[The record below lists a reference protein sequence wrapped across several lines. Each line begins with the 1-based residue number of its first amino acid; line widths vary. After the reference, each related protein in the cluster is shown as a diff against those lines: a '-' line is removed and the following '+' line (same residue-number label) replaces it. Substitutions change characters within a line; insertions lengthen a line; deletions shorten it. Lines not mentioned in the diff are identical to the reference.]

1 MRRVSND
8 PSATRARPMRRLL
21 LSACC
26 LSCFAWPAFA
36 QDVSDLLVRLNRLES
51 QVRQLSGQNEQLQ
64 FENKRLTD
72 QLTKFQKDVEFRFQ
86 DLQSG
91 AKPAAAPAQAPQ
103 RPANPT
109 PPAQGQKRSD
119 AFDPSTQPQAPGAP
133 QPLGVADII
142 AKDGETAPSAPLD
155 LSAMARP
162 GAVPPVSA
170 PQTTASIIPQN
181 SMPQNSMP
189 QSAMPQGA
197 LPQRVEGVNPAA
209 VQPTADAYEA
219 GMALMN
225 ARQFAQ
231 AEMSFRQFITANPR
245 SPNLSNAYYWLGE
258 SYLRRNLFTDAAEQ
272 YLKIYQ
278 TYPQARIAPD
288 ALVKLAV
295 SLRGLGQKT
304 QACATL
310 AEVGRRYPNASS
322 EVRGA
327 VEREQK
333 RAAC

>member
-1 MRRVSND
+1 MRRF
-8 PSATRARPMRRLL
+8 LL
-21 LSACC
+21 TACC
-26 LSCFAWPAFA
+26 VVPLGLAALAMPSFWATPAFA

-64 FENKRLTD
+64 FENKRLAD
-72 QLTKFQKDVEFRFQ
+72 QLAKFQKDVEFRFQ
-86 DLQSG
+86 DLQP
-91 AKPAAAPAQAPQ
+91 APKPAATPAPAPQ
-103 RPANPT
+103 RPAAPAA
-109 PPAQGQKRSD
+109 PAQGQKRSD
-119 AFDPSTQPQAPGAP
+119 AFDPAAQPNAPGAP
-133 QPLGVADII
+133 QSLGVADII
-142 AKDGETAPSAPLD
+142 AKDGETPSSAPLD

-162 GAVPPVSA
+162 GTVAA
-170 PQTTASIIPQN
+170 PQTTASIVPPN
-181 SMPQNSMP
+181 
-189 QSAMPQGA
+189 ALPQGA
-197 LPQRVEGVNPAA
+197 LPQRVEGMNPATPAA
-209 VQPTADAYEA
+209 VQPTADAYER

-225 ARQFAQ
+225 ARQFDQ
-231 AEMSFRQFITANPR
+231 AEMAFRQFINANPR
-245 SPNLSNAYYWLGE
+245 SPNISNAHYWLGE
-258 SYLRRNLFTDAAEQ
+258 SYLRRSLFTDAAEQ

-278 TYPQARIAPD
+278 TYPQARVAPD

-322 EVRGA
+322 DVRGA